1 MMRIKGMNHKDS
13 AICKIS
19 TITITIKITQ
29 KQTQTQTQ
37 TQTQNKSHT
46 RADSKIEIANKS
58 QLFNPKV
65 KIRIILPPLFT
76 REWNYIGLS

>member
-1 MMRIKGMNHKDS
+1 MRIKGMNHKDS

-19 TITITIKITQ
+19 TITIKI
-29 KQTQTQTQ
+29 TQTQ